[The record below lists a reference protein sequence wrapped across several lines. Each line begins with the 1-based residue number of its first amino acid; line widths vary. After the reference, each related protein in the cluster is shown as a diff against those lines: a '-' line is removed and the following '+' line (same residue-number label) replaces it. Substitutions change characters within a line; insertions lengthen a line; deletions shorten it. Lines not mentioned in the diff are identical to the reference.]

1 MLVISLLYASVPLDP
16 RGQADVEL
24 AGFHRISMDFWSK
37 ILRLGPSFS
46 VIVLHSLLEVARMT
60 TCPLVFQQELLPL
73 FEHF

>member
-1 MLVISLLYASVPLDP
+1 MLNL
-16 RGQADVEL
+16 Q
-24 AGFHRISMDFWSK
+24 DFWSK

-73 FEHF
+73 FELF